1 MIQGINDIKDFGK
14 IKNFDSNTSVT
25 FDKLNLIYSENA
37 GGKSTISA
45 ALRSV
50 SSNSPELVNERQKL
64 GSSNPPIIELSIK
77 NSKNVRFSNGRWSKP
92 IPEIVV
98 FDDVYI
104 SENIYAGLVVS
115 NQQRFNLQE
124 LILGKQ
130 GVELN
135 QRLVSLEKD
144 IEDYERILKDFD
156 NQIPS
161 DERPGLSVEEFAKLE
176 IDYDPDKK
184 IFNAVDDIAMYHLR
198 KAQFKIPT
206 IPPIELPT
214 IDVNELESILQQ
226 KNPNVDS
233 NSDSSKNKQ
242 TPSETIRK
250 TINNFNLKHSE
261 DIRVNFL
268 VNSKMFLFSRDYW
281 NMDEQ
286 LSKEFFVNYSSIEE
300 MWLQARDL
308 TNSLL
313 AQKLEN
319 PSKVIT
325 LISHQRK
332 TLEKHNSNCETLQE
346 FNSAIIKINDI
357 TESLNAKSIESNLNI
372 LRNRLIQFTV
382 AQSRKNPLISAACTD
397 YLSTKNRIRNKENA
411 KQQILKQISTLKQ
424 KTNPKHINKINSI
437 LKIMNTNFEI
447 VPAEDKDHSSAN
459 YINYNLQINEHN
471 IPITANGSSQHFKN
485 TLSAG
490 DRNTLAIAFFL
501 AKLEIDGDIKKKIIV
516 FDDPITSM
524 DTNRIHFLQNRIA
537 KLATKASCIIV
548 LSHSKAFLR
557 GIYKFSQELRTK
569 QNKNKSLIQ
578 AYELLQSDNNESK
591 FIQWNISYDNNLS
604 SDFHRKLARI
614 IKFVTNNSSEDRVK
628 VAYDLRLVLEEYCE
642 VYFGID
648 FLHRHIQ
655 SFRNLYNLINSNKI
669 KTKVSLDDKKI
680 SQLNALI
687 YYTNPFHHPGRDTLQ
702 GDDISDVEL
711 TANAKQALDFMNFPY
726 DI

>member
-50 SSNSPELVNERQKL
+50 SSNSPEFVNERQKL
-64 GSSNPPIIELSIK
+64 GSSNPPIFELSIK

-156 NQIPS
+156 IQIPS

-214 IDVNELESILQQ
+214 IDIIELESILQQ
-226 KNPNVDS
+226 KNPNVNS

-332 TLEKHNSNCETLQE
+332 TLEKHNSNCKTLQE

-382 AQSRKNPLISAACTD
+382 AQSRKTPKISRACED
-397 YLSTKNRIRNKENA
+397 YLATKTRIQTKE
-411 KQQILKQISTLKQ
+411 KQIEKIQEKISSLKQEI
-424 KTNPKHINKINSI
+424 NPKHIDKINSI
-437 LKIMNTNFEI
+437 LKKVNTNFEI

-459 YINYNLQINEHN
+459 YINYNLQINEHS

-490 DRNTLAIAFFL
+490 DRNTLAFAFFL
-501 AKLEIDGDIKKKIIV
+501 AKLEIDGDIEKKIIV

-537 KLATKASCIIV
+537 KLATEASCIIV
-548 LSHSKAFLR
+548 LSHSKSFLR

-591 FIQWNISYDNNLS
+591 FIQWNIGYDNNLS

-648 FLHRHIQ
+648 FLHRRIQ
-655 SFRNLYNLINSNKI
+655 SFRNLYDLINSNKI
-669 KTKVSLDDKKI
+669 KTKVSLDDNKI
-680 SQLNALI
+680 SQLNELI

-711 TANAKQALDFMNFPY
+711 SANAKQALDFMNFPY